1 MWSAH
6 VAHFWLATWAISL
19 TWLILGEQPEGLTHI
34 AHQKRGNERFAHKK
48 KNVYK
53 AKFFWAN
60 RSIAHFLWATWAN
73 CSGLLICLEWS
84 EQSAHSHLFP
94 LIDLSDSLTVAHFLW
109 AAWVIR
115 SRLCISSEQPERF
128 PHGRWLVLSDLS
140 ELLTVAHLILAKW
153 ANERWTNEPIP
164 SPVYQEC
171 PYFFNF
177 LSLKKKFSSSLFK
190 TWGPFGALGHVG

>member
-48 KNVYK
+48 KKVYK

-128 PHGRWLVLSDLS
+128 PHGRSLVLSDLS

-153 ANERWTNEPIP
+153 ANERIT
-164 SPVYQEC
+164 SPANWE
-171 PYFFNF
+171 NF
-177 LSLKKKFSSSLFK
+177 CLFK
-190 TWGPFGALGHVG
+190 FYYNFDLFPNKLFSCYSRLIIEKETKHLLS